1 MAFGSGNEVEK
12 GGENGGIDSTHMD
25 ERNHCYL
32 AENKRKRT
40 RSLDTLSDL
49 CALEKPRLF
58 QECSRT
64 MKWQCPICRKP
75 TDSESSPDFPFCSER
90 CRLTDLGNWA
100 SEKYKISEPVIDEST
115 PDEPQQK
122 PPQKYVRKDTDER
135 QD

>member
-1 MAFGSGNEVEK
+1 
-12 GGENGGIDSTHMD
+12 MD
-25 ERNHCYL
+25 ERNHIYL

-49 CALEKPRLF
+49 CASEKQRLF
-58 QECSRT
+58 QEYSWT